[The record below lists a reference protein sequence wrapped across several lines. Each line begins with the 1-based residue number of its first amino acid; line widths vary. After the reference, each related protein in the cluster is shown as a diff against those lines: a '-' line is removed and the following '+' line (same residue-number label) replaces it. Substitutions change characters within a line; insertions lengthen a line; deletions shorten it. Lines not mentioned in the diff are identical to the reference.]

1 MKMQLHELEQI
12 LAQFDLLDHH
22 LHLLRRV
29 ANGLLSPEPAYLDGL
44 LLTVRSETEFIVG
57 ELHRRNDAEKARA
70 AQSVP
75 LTPAQHAAA
84 AQYQPRKKDG
94 GA

>member
-44 LLTVRSETEFIVG
+44 LLTVKSETEFIVG
-57 ELHRRNDAEKARA
+57 ELRLRNAHEREALA
-70 AQSVP
+70 AH
-75 LTPAQHAAA
+75 AQAAA
-84 AQYQPRKKDG
+84 RPPLPGAKDG